1 MSSQF
6 EKLLILTLEEEILKE
21 LGDVLGN
28 IIDIIRERLPE
39 IVSHCKERAITL
51 SRESKETL
59 SDTNF
64 TKSSNSGVE
73 SIFDKPERPQS
84 ASIRPSID
92 MDESDRNLFAIPL
105 DDLQDFPK
113 TIDFNGFGV
122 ERDGLQ
128 DSFDPWG
135 VEIDYDWDSL
145 FGSIEAT
152 TYPI

>member
-1 MSSQF
+1 
-6 EKLLILTLEEEILKE
+6 
-21 LGDVLGN
+21 
-28 IIDIIRERLPE
+28 
-39 IVSHCKERAITL
+39 
-51 SRESKETL
+51 
-59 SDTNF
+59 
-64 TKSSNSGVE
+64 
-73 SIFDKPERPQS
+73 
-84 ASIRPSID
+84 